1 MTDLERGTA
10 ILAGLGLVVWGV
22 VGFAVVTTEPSD
34 GANIG
39 AGALGLVAIVL
50 SILAADR
57 SAASASTP
65 TAKAMGRA
73 CMVGWGVWLVAAVTG
88 AFARDLQLVLGLV
101 PLALLAACFVLAL
114 RPSGR
119 QGE

>member
-1 MTDLERGTA
+1 MTYAERGTA
-10 ILAGLGLVVWGV
+10 ICAGLGLTLWCV
-22 VGFAVVTTEPSD
+22 VGFALVTTDPSN

-39 AGALGLVAIVL
+39 AGALGLVALVL

-57 SAASASTP
+57 LAASASTP
-65 TAKAMGRA
+65 TAKAIARA

-88 AFARDLQLVLGLV
+88 TISRDLQLVLGLV
-101 PLALLAACFVLAL
+101 PLALLAGCFILAV
-114 RPSGR
+114 RPPGR